1 VQTKENLIELE
12 RLLWVCY
19 HDEEINKDEAI
30 AIGRI
35 RQRIQDDIER
45 IEKQVERSG
54 LDALGRC

>member
-1 VQTKENLIELE
+1 MQTKENLIELE
-12 RLLWVCY
+12 RLLWACY

-30 AIGRI
+30 ALGRI

-54 LDALGRC
+54 LDALGRR